1 MFIIEWWREL
11 ENSEKMFVFAGTVF
25 FVCMCLAAIVYGGVG
40 IVASFFVGLVL
51 VFFLAMFKLVLMMF
65 EPAEF

>member
-1 MFIIEWWREL
+1 MFIIEWWIEL
-11 ENSEKMFVFAGTVF
+11 KNSEKMLVFVECVF
-25 FVCMCLAAIVYGGVG
+25 FVCVCLAAIVYGAIG

-65 EPAEF
+65 

>member
-11 ENSEKMFVFAGTVF
+11 ENSEKMLVFAGTVF

-40 IVASFFVGLVL
+40 IVASFFVGLTL

-65 EPAEF
+65 DPMEF

>member
-11 ENSEKMFVFAGTVF
+11 ENNEKMFVFAGGVF
-25 FVCMCLAAIVYGGVG
+25 FVCICLAAIVYGGVG

-51 VFFLAMFKLVLMMF
+51 VFLLAMFKLVLMMF

>member
-11 ENSEKMFVFAGTVF
+11 ENSEKMFVFVGCVF
-25 FVCMCLAAIVYGGVG
+25 FVCICLAAIAYGGVG

-51 VFFLAMFKLVLMMF
+51 VFLLTMFKLVLMMF

>member
-1 MFIIEWWREL
+1 MFIVEWWKEL
-11 ENSEKMFVFAGTVF
+11 ENSEKMFVFVGCVF
-25 FVCMCLAAIVYGGVG
+25 FVCICLSVIAYGGIG

-65 EPAEF
+65 KPAEF